1 MGKTSVLL
9 ADDHRIVLEGL
20 KGLLGDEFEVVGT
33 AENGRVLVEQ
43 AAKLRPDVIV
53 ADISMPQLNGIEAA
67 RQIKKT
73 NKRVKIV
80 FLTMHPDATYAADA
94 FEAGASGFVL
104 KHAAPSELVTAIHE
118 AMKGRTYITP
128 LVAGDLLRTYREGG
142 SPEKELL
149 RKTSPRER
157 EILQLLAEGR
167 SGKEIASI
175 LNISPRTV
183 EFHKYRMMEKLNIKT
198 SAELVQYAVRH
209 GIISL

>member
-1 MGKTSVLL
+1 
-9 ADDHRIVLEGL
+9 
-20 KGLLGDEFEVVGT
+20 
-33 AENGRVLVEQ
+33 
-43 AAKLRPDVIV
+43 
-53 ADISMPQLNGIEAA
+53 
-67 RQIKKT
+67 
-73 NKRVKIV
+73 
-80 FLTMHPDATYAADA
+80 
-94 FEAGASGFVL
+94 
-104 KHAAPSELVTAIHE
+104 
-118 AMKGRTYITP
+118 MKGRTYITP